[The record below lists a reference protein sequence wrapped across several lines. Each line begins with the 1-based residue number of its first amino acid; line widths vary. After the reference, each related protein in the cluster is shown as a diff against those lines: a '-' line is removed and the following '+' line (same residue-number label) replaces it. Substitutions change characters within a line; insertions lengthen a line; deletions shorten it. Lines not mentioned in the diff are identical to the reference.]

1 MIHKNLALLILVL
14 LPTTYISQFDSGKH
28 IVGPSLGF
36 SFLGS
41 ALQIGINHE
50 YGIDLKELGI
60 TEQGKFG
67 IGGVFRYWTYSEN
80 FVNIKTEYTDILLGI
95 QNNYHFYLMNEK
107 VDPWVGLVL
116 AYDFGSFD
124 TEIKNLESGNTK
136 PSRGGFWIGAHAGLR
151 YWIKDNISVNVR
163 IGFGTLN
170 YGALD
175 LGFDYRID

>member
-1 MIHKNLALLILVL
+1 MKERITAINGTIEFSKRK
-14 LPTTYISQFDSGKH
+14 PKGTT
-28 IVGPSLGF
+28 
-36 SFLGS
+36 
-41 ALQIGINHE
+41 
-50 YGIDLKELGI
+50 
-60 TEQGKFG
+60 
-67 IGGVFRYWTYSEN
+67 
-80 FVNIKTEYTDILLGI
+80 IKTEYTDILLGI